1 MKFRSIS
8 HRFVLTTILFIAIL
22 LITIAG
28 GTYSYFRHT
37 ARKLILDQQLAMIT
51 GMASDLDY
59 SLTTAHRALINVAGV
74 SPPECVSNPKTAQ
87 EWLLHSAGIRTYFN
101 HSIIILD
108 AAGELVSSFPA
119 RPEKYGQSFAYRDYF
134 KKTLATGKPYISL
147 PLVTSANDHPV
158 IIMTALIRGKDGAV
172 VGLLC
177 GAIDLLQQ
185 DGLFAPLRNTRCGT
199 SGYLYLFAPDR
210 TMIMHPDVS
219 RIMTRDL
226 KPGMNLLLDRALQG
240 FEGSG
245 ETVNSKGQLF
255 LASFKRLQS
264 TGWILAANYPVVE
277 SYLPI
282 TRFRDFY
289 LLGMLLA
296 LLISSA
302 LAWRFSVGV
311 TRPLI
316 SFTENI
322 QHLTQPDSDKGLR
335 LDASRADELGQLAS
349 AFNSKLDEVQRSE
362 LRLRANE
369 ARFREMFEEHSA
381 IMLMVE
387 PHSGGIVNANYAAAA
402 FYGYAI
408 DRLRGMNISD
418 INQLSGAQLESSL
431 ELAVLGVEDKFIF
444 PHRLADGSLR
454 TVEVHSTP
462 IGDRDRVL
470 LYSIVQDITDRKTAE
485 DKLLAFST
493 LMEQKNAELGAALLA
508 SEAATTAKSQFL
520 ATMSHEIRTPMNG
533 VIGMTGLLL
542 DTNLNEEQRQFVEM
556 AHKSGENLLG
566 LINDILDFS
575 KIEAGKLDIEDLEF
589 NLKST
594 LEDIVKL
601 LASRA
606 EDAGLRLLCRI
617 DPAIPSCVNGD
628 PGRLRQIIINLA
640 GNAIKFTR
648 KGEVVIGA
656 QLETASDAAVL
667 VRFEVS
673 DTGIGIPRERQAAIF
688 SPFTQVDD
696 STTRKYGGTGLGLAI
711 CQQLT
716 ELMGG
721 EIGLES
727 EEGSGSTFWF
737 TARFA
742 TRGDEPGVVRHSGCT
757 EQPPRSPGKTRLDAC
772 VDLMLG
778 LAPASAPVGVSER
791 VPEAHQLE
799 KEVPLG
805 KVRLLLAEDNVI
817 NQRVAQSMLSR
828 HGYVADVVANGRE
841 AVRALEL
848 VDYDLVLM
856 DCQMPELDGFDAT
869 AAIRDPDSKVLNRA
883 VTIIAMTANA
893 MAGDREKCLKAG
905 MNDYLSKPVKKEQL
919 AAIFERWLKPETL
932 RPSASAHDTVE
943 ISWDGGVLATGCS
956 LFDKAELLN
965 NLDGDQEFVESL
977 LDDALREI
985 PKSVIELQES
995 CAGGNVQEISLQS
1008 HTIKGMAAY
1017 LCTPA
1022 LREIA
1027 LKIETAGAAGDLDSA
1042 RGMLAELE
1050 RLSLQTVA
1058 AIKSAV
1064 RVV

>member
-8 HRFVLTTILFIAIL
+8 HRFVITTILFIAIL

-28 GTYSYFRHT
+28 GTYTYFRHT
-37 ARKLILDQQLAMIT
+37 AQKLILDQQLAMIT

-59 SLTTAHRALINVAGV
+59 SINTAHKALVNVAGV

-87 EWLLHSAGIRTYFN
+87 DWLLHSAGIRTYFN

-108 AAGELVSSFPA
+108 AAGRLVSSFPA
-119 RPEKYGQSFAYRDYF
+119 RPDKYGRSFAHRDYF
-134 KKTLATGKPYISL
+134 IQSLKTGKPYISL
-147 PLVTSANDHPV
+147 PLITSANDHPV
-158 IIMTALIRGKDGAV
+158 IIMTALIRARDGSVA
-172 VGLLC
+172 GLLC
-177 GAIDLLQQ
+177 GAIDLLQA
-185 DGLFAPLRNTRCGT
+185 DGLFTPLRNTRCGT
-199 SGYLYLFAPDR
+199 TGYLFLFAPDR

-219 RIMTRDL
+219 RIMTQDTQ
-226 KPGMNLLLDRALQG
+226 PGMNQLFDRALQG
-240 FEGSG
+240 FDGSG
-245 ETVNSKGQLF
+245 ETVNSKGQSF
-255 LASFKRLQS
+255 LASFKHLQS

-282 TRFRDFY
+282 TRFRNFY
-289 LLGMLLA
+289 LLGMFFA
-296 LLISSA
+296 LLISSV

-311 TRPLI
+311 ARPLT
-316 SFTENI
+316 SFTEKI
-322 QHLTQPDSDKGLR
+322 LLLTLPDTDKGLR
-335 LDASRADELGQLAS
+335 LDDSRADELGQLAS

-381 IMLMVE
+381 IMLMIE
-387 PHSGGIVNANYAAAA
+387 PHSGRIEDANFAAAT
-402 FYGYAI
+402 FYGYPI
-408 DRLRGMNISD
+408 DQLRGMNIAD
-418 INQLSGAQLESSL
+418 INQLSCSELESSL
-431 ELAVLGVEDKFIF
+431 ELAALGLEDKFIF
-444 PHRLADGSLR
+444 PHRLSDGSLR

-462 IGDRDRVL
+462 IGGRDQVL

-485 DKLLAFST
+485 DKLLAFSA
-493 LMEQKNAELGAALLA
+493 LLEQKNAELGAALLA

-542 DTNLNEEQRQFVEM
+542 DTELSVEQRQFAEM

-575 KIEAGKLDIEDLEF
+575 KIEAGKLDMEQLEF
-589 NLKST
+589 NLEAT
-594 LEDIVKL
+594 LEDIVQL
-601 LASRA
+601 LAGRA
-606 EDAGLRLLCRI
+606 EDAGLRLHYRI
-617 DPAIPSCVNGD
+617 DPAIPACVNGD

-648 KGEVVIGA
+648 QGEVVIGA
-656 QLETASDAAVL
+656 RLEHAGDAAVL
-667 VRFEVS
+667 VRFEVR
-673 DTGIGIPRERQAAIF
+673 DTGIGIPLERQDAIF
-688 SPFTQVDD
+688 SPFTQVDE

-716 ELMGG
+716 ALMGG

-727 EEGSGSTFWF
+727 EEGSGATFWF
-737 TARFA
+737 TASFA
-742 TRGDEPGVVRHSGCT
+742 TRPDEPGVTRHSGCT
-757 EQPPRSPGKTRLDAC
+757 GQASRPAGKSRLDAC

-778 LAPASAPVGVSER
+778 LGTGREAENRSESPHT
-791 VPEAHQLE
+791 VEGGAAT
-799 KEVPLG
+799 G

-828 HGYVADVVANGRE
+828 HGYRADVVANGRE
-841 AVRALEL
+841 AVRALEQ

-856 DCQMPELDGFDAT
+856 DCQMPEMDGFDAT
-869 AAIRDPDSKVLNRA
+869 AAIRDPTSKVLNHE

-893 MAGDREKCLKAG
+893 MTGDREKCLGAG
-905 MNDYLSKPVKKEQL
+905 MNDYLSKPVKKEHL
-919 AAIFERWLKPETL
+919 AAVFARWLPTGAL
-932 RPSASAHDTVE
+932 RTAASDTGKDAGAAPSFSATA
-943 ISWDGGVLATGCS
+943 GV
-956 LFDKAELLN
+956 LFDKPQLLA
-965 NLDGDQEFVESL
+965 NLDEDGAFIDSL

-985 PKSVIELQES
+985 AKSVTELQQS
-995 CAGGNVQEISLQS
+995 CAGGDVQEIRLQA

-1017 LCTPA
+1017 LCTPL

-1027 LKIETAGAAGDLDSA
+1027 LKIELAGAAGDLKAA
-1042 RGMLAELE
+1042 REMLPDLE

-1058 AIKSAV
+1058 AIESAG
-1064 RVV
+1064 

>member
-22 LITIAG
+22 LIMIAAA
-28 GTYSYFRHT
+28 TYTYFRHT
-37 ARKLILDQQLAMIT
+37 AQKLILDQQLAMIT

-59 SLTTAHRALINVAGV
+59 SLTTAHKALINVAGV
-74 SPPECVSNPKTAQ
+74 FPPECVSNPETAQ
-87 EWLLHSAGIRTYFN
+87 DWLLHSAGIRTYFN

-108 AAGELVSSFPA
+108 KTGTLVSSFPA
-119 RPEKYGQSFAYRDYF
+119 RPDKYGKSFAHRDYF
-134 KKTLATGKPYISL
+134 KKSLATGKPYISL
-147 PLVTSANDHPV
+147 PLVTTANDHPV
-158 IIMTALIRGKDGAV
+158 IIMTALIRAKDGSVA
-172 VGLLC
+172 GLLC
-177 GAIDLLQQ
+177 GAIDLLQA
-185 DGLFAPLRNTRCGT
+185 DGLFAPLRSTRCGT

-219 RIMTRDL
+219 RIMKQDV
-226 KPGMNLLLDRALQG
+226 KPGMNLLLDRAVHG

-245 ETVNSKGQLF
+245 ETVNSRGQLF

-277 SYLPI
+277 SYQPI
-282 TRFRDFY
+282 TRFRNFY
-289 LLGMLLA
+289 LLGMFFA
-296 LLISSA
+296 LLISSL
-302 LAWRFSVGV
+302 LAWRFSIGV
-311 TRPLI
+311 ARPLI

-322 QHLTQPDSDKGLR
+322 HLLTQPDSDKRLR
-335 LDASRADELGQLAS
+335 LDDSRADELGQLAS

-362 LRLRANE
+362 LRQRSNE

-381 IMLMVE
+381 IMMMIE
-387 PHSGGIVNANYAAAA
+387 PDSGRIVDANHAAAV
-402 FYGYAI
+402 FYGYDI
-408 DRLRGMNISD
+408 DQLRGMNISEV
-418 INQLSGAQLESSL
+418 NQLSSAQLESSL
-431 ELAVLGVEDKFIF
+431 ELAAEGLEDKFVF
-444 PHRLADGSLR
+444 PHRLANGSLR
-454 TVEVHSTP
+454 TVEVHTTP
-462 IGDRDRVL
+462 IGDRDQVL

-493 LMEQKNAELGAALLA
+493 LMEQKNAELGAALVA

-533 VIGMTGLLL
+533 VICMTGLLL
-542 DTNLNEEQRQFVEM
+542 DTDLGAEQRQFAEI

-566 LINDILDFS
+566 LIDDILDFS
-575 KIEAGKLDIEDLEF
+575 KIEAGKLDMEEIEFSLRG
-589 NLKST
+589 T
-594 LEDIVKL
+594 LEDTVEML
-601 LASRA
+601 VSRA
-606 EDAGLRLLCRI
+606 ENAGLQLLCRI
-617 DPAIPSCVNGD
+617 DPAIPECLTGD

-648 KGEVVIGA
+648 RGEVLVSA
-656 QLETASDAAVL
+656 LLESLTEAVAV
-667 VRFEVS
+667 VRFEVR

-688 SPFTQVDD
+688 SPFTQVDET
-696 STTRKYGGTGLGLAI
+696 TTRKYGGTGLGLAI

-737 TARFA
+737 SARFA
-742 TRGDEPGVVRHSGCT
+742 RLGELPGVRDGSGCAERPQKT
-757 EQPPRSPGKTRLDAC
+757 AGKSRLDAC

-778 LAPASAPVGVSER
+778 LAPGSVPGR
-791 VPEAHQLE
+791 GPEAHPGDLRGE
-799 KEVPLG
+799 AATG

-828 HGYVADVVANGRE
+828 HGYRADVVSNGRE

-856 DCQMPELDGFDAT
+856 DCQMPEMDGFDAT

-893 MAGDREKCLKAG
+893 MAGDREKCLSVG
-905 MNDYLSKPVKKEQL
+905 MNDYLSKPVKKETL
-919 AAIFERWLKPETL
+919 AAIFERWLQPGAAKHRSSDIRKELANSGAIAT
-932 RPSASAHDTVE
+932 
-943 ISWDGGVLATGCS
+943 DGA

-965 NLDGDQEFVESL
+965 NQDGDEGFVDSL
-977 LDDALREI
+977 LADALREI
-985 PKSVIELQES
+985 AKGVAELKES
-995 CAGGNVQEISLQS
+995 CTGGAAREICLQS

-1022 LREIA
+1022 LRGIA
-1027 LKIETAGAAGDLDSA
+1027 LKIERAGAAGDLNAA
-1042 RGMLAELE
+1042 RELVPELE
-1050 RLSLQTVA
+1050 RLSLQTVE
-1058 AIKSAV
+1058 AIRSALRAV
-1064 RVV
+1064 

>member
-8 HRFVLTTILFIAIL
+8 HRFVLTTILFVAIL

-28 GTYSYFRHT
+28 GTYTYFRHT
-37 ARKLILDQQLAMIT
+37 AQKLILDQQLAMIT

-59 SLTTAHRALINVAGV
+59 SLTTAHKALVNVAGV
-74 SPPECVSNPKTAQ
+74 SPPESVSNPGTAQ
-87 EWLLHSAGIRTYFN
+87 DWLLHSAGIRTYFN
-101 HSIIILD
+101 HSMIILD
-108 AAGELVSSFPA
+108 AAGTLVSSFPA
-119 RPEKYGQSFAYRDYF
+119 QPDKYGMSFAHRDYF
-134 KKTLATGKPYISL
+134 KKSLATGKPYISL

-158 IIMTALIRGKDGAV
+158 IVMTALIRAKDGSVA
-172 VGLLC
+172 GLLC
-177 GAIDLLQQ
+177 GAIDLLQS

-210 TMIMHPDVS
+210 TLIMHPDVS

-226 KPGMNLLLDRALQG
+226 KPGLNRVLDRALQG

-264 TGWILAANYPVVE
+264 TGWILAANYPVAE
-277 SYLPI
+277 SYQPI
-282 TRFRDFY
+282 TRFRNFY
-289 LLGMLLA
+289 LLGMLFA
-296 LLISSA
+296 LLISSF
-302 LAWRFSVGV
+302 LAWRFSIEVA
-311 TRPLI
+311 RPLI

-322 QHLTQPDSDKGLR
+322 HLLTQPDSDKRLR

-381 IMLMVE
+381 IMMMIE
-387 PHSGGIVNANYAAAA
+387 PDSGQIVDANHAAAA

-408 DRLRGMNISD
+408 ARLRGMNISEV
-418 INQLSGAQLESSL
+418 NQLSSGQLESSL
-431 ELAVLGVEDKFIF
+431 ELAALGVEDKFIF

-454 TVEVHSTP
+454 TVEVHTTP
-462 IGDRDRVL
+462 IGDRDQIV

-485 DKLLAFST
+485 DKLLAFSA
-493 LMEQKNAELGAALLA
+493 LMEQKNAELGAALIA

-542 DTNLNEEQRQFVEM
+542 DTNLSEEQRQFAEM

-575 KIEAGKLDIEDLEF
+575 KIEAGKLDMEQLEF
-589 NLKST
+589 NLRST
-594 LEDIVKL
+594 LEDVVQL

-606 EDAGLRLLCRI
+606 DDAGLRLLCRI

-628 PGRLRQIIINLA
+628 PGRLRQIILNLA

-648 KGEVVIGA
+648 QGEVVIGA
-656 QLETASDAAVL
+656 LLESASDTGVL
-667 VRFEVS
+667 VRFEVR
-673 DTGIGIPRERQAAIF
+673 DTGIGIPRERQSAIF
-688 SPFTQVDD
+688 SPFTQVDE

-711 CQQLT
+711 CRQLT
-716 ELMGG
+716 ALMGG

-727 EEGSGSTFWF
+727 EEGSGATFWF
-737 TARFA
+737 TASFA
-742 TRGDEPGVVRHSGCT
+742 TRGDEPGVIRHSGCT
-757 EQPPRSPGKTRLDAC
+757 EQAPRPAGKTRLDAC

-778 LAPASAPVGVSER
+778 PAPVSAAVGNVAGVSE
-791 VPEAHQLE
+791 VHPLEEEA
-799 KEVPLG
+799 PPG
-805 KVRLLLAEDNVI
+805 KVRLLLAEDNII

-828 HGYVADVVANGRE
+828 HGYRADVVANGRE
-841 AVRALEL
+841 AVRALEQ

-856 DCQMPELDGFDAT
+856 DCQMPEMDGFDAT
-869 AAIRDPDSKVLNRA
+869 ATIRDPGSKVLNHG

-893 MAGDREKCLKAG
+893 MTGDREKCLSVG
-905 MNDYLSKPVKKEQL
+905 MNDYLSKPVKKEHL
-919 AAIFERWLKPETL
+919 AAIFERWLKPGALKHPARDRREEPGEGVAFST
-932 RPSASAHDTVE
+932 
-943 ISWDGGVLATGCS
+943 GGF
-956 LFDKAELLN
+956 FDKAQLLN
-965 NLDGDQEFVESL
+965 NLDGDEEFVDSL
-977 LDDALREI
+977 LVDALREI
-985 PKSVIELQES
+985 PKSVAELQTS
-995 CAGGNVQEISLQS
+995 CAGGNVQEICLQA

-1017 LCTPA
+1017 LCTYA

-1027 LKIETAGAAGDLDSA
+1027 LKIEIAGTAGDLSA
-1042 RGMLAELE
+1042 ARAMLADLE
-1050 RLSLQTVA
+1050 HLSLQTVA
-1058 AIKSAV
+1058 AIESAREIV
-1064 RVV
+1064 

>member
-22 LITIAG
+22 LVTIAG

-37 ARKLILDQQLAMIT
+37 AQKLILDQQLAMIT

-59 SLTTAHRALINVAGV
+59 SLTTAHKALVNVAGV
-74 SPPECVSNPKTAQ
+74 SPPECVSNPDTAQ
-87 EWLLHSAGIRTYFN
+87 DWLLHSAGIRTYFN

-108 AAGELVSSFPA
+108 AAGTLVSSFPA
-119 RPEKYGQSFAYRDYF
+119 RPDKYGKSFAHRDYF

-158 IIMTALIRGKDGAV
+158 IIMTALLRAKDGSVA
-172 VGLLC
+172 GLLC
-177 GAIDLLQQ
+177 GAIDLLQS
-185 DGLFAPLRNTRCGT
+185 DGLFAPMRNTRCGT
-199 SGYLYLFAPDR
+199 TGYLYLFAPDR

-219 RIMTRDL
+219 RIMTQDI
-226 KPGMNLLLDRALQG
+226 KPGMNLLFDRALRG
-240 FEGSG
+240 VEGSG

-316 SFTENI
+316 SFTDNI
-322 QHLTQPDSDKGLR
+322 HLLAQPDSDKRLR
-335 LDASRADELGQLAS
+335 LDDSRADELGQLAS

-381 IMLMVE
+381 IMMMIE
-387 PHSGGIVNANYAAAA
+387 PHSGGIVDANGAAAA

-408 DRLRGMNISD
+408 DQLRGMNISD
-418 INQLSGAQLESSL
+418 INQLSRAQLESNL

-493 LMEQKNAELGAALLA
+493 LMEQQNAELEAALIA
-508 SEAATTAKSQFL
+508 SEAATMAKSQFL

-542 DTNLNEEQRQFVEM
+542 DTNLNLEQRQFAEM

-575 KIEAGKLDIEDLEF
+575 KIEAGKLDMEELEF

-594 LEDIVKL
+594 LEDIVQL

-606 EDAGLRLLCRI
+606 EDAGLRLFCRI

-656 QLETASDAAVL
+656 LLESASDTAVL
-667 VRFEVS
+667 VRFEVR

-727 EEGSGSTFWF
+727 EEGSGATFWF
-737 TARFA
+737 TASFA
-742 TRGDEPGVVRHSGCT
+742 TRGEEPGVIRQSGCT
-757 EQPPRSPGKTRLDAC
+757 EPSPRPAGNTKLDAC

-778 LAPASAPVGVSER
+778 LVPVSAPASVSER
-791 VPEAHQLE
+791 DWEAHQE
-799 KEVPLG
+799 EAPPG
-805 KVRLLLAEDNVI
+805 NVRLLLAEDNVI

-828 HGYVADVVANGRE
+828 HGYQADVVANGRE

-856 DCQMPELDGFDAT
+856 DCQMPEMDGFDAT

-893 MAGDREKCLKAG
+893 MAGDREKCLNSG
-905 MNDYLSKPVKKEQL
+905 MNDYLSKPVKKEHL
-919 AAIFERWLKPETL
+919 AAIFERWLKPGAVQPRTN
-932 RPSASAHDTVE
+932 DTRE
-943 ISWDGGVLATGCS
+943 EPGDGGALATDTT

-965 NLDGDQEFVESL
+965 NLDGDEEFVESL

-985 PKSVIELQES
+985 PKSVVELQQS
-995 CAGGNVQEISLQS
+995 CAGGDFQEICQQS
-1008 HTIKGMAAY
+1008 HAIKGMAAY

-1027 LKIETAGAAGDLDSA
+1027 LKIERAGAAGDLDSA
-1042 RGMLAELE
+1042 RGMLPELG
-1050 RLSLQTVA
+1050 RLTRQTVV
-1058 AIKSAV
+1058 AV
-1064 RVV
+1064 RSALRVV